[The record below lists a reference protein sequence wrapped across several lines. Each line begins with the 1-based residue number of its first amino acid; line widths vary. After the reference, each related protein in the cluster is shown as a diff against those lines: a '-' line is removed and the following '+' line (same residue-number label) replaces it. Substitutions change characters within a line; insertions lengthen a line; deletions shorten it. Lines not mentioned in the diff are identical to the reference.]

1 MGMTE
6 GSDTGMVLAQ
16 VLPLA
21 LFLLAAEM
29 TIGCF
34 AVLLLTD
41 LEGEIG
47 GAFLGRYALTF
58 FAGGLFTAWLRGQ
71 YPPLDT
77 LRGMGVQVGWLPDES
92 RAFSV
97 FLIFLG
103 LYNPATWFGLR
114 RVRKGFGIL
123 ATLAGIAT
131 LIYSGLAYGQAPWV
145 GFGTI
150 LNLLVAAL
158 VLGGATTGLAV
169 GHSYLSS
176 PLLSPRPLRQITII
190 LGTALLIQ
198 LLSLPVY
205 LGLLGAPVATAKG
218 QALLDTYGLILGVR
232 IAIGLLFPLVLAIL
246 AWHTTRLKAM
256 RSATGLLY
264 IGSGVVLTGEIVAK
278 VLFFIAG
285 VPV

>member
-1 MGMTE
+1 
-6 GSDTGMVLAQ
+6 MVLAQ

-58 FAGGLFTAWLRGQ
+58 LAGGLFTAWIRGY
-71 YPPLDT
+71 YPGTDALQN
-77 LRGMGVQVGWLPDES
+77 MGVSIKWLGGEE
-92 RAFSV
+92 RAFTF

-114 RVRKGFGIL
+114 LLRKGLGIL
-123 ATLAGIAT
+123 AMIAGVTT
-131 LIYSGLAYGQAPWV
+131 LIYSGLAYGQAPWA
-145 GFGTI
+145 GIGSI
-150 LNLLVAAL
+150 LNLLLAAL
-158 VLGGATTGLAV
+158 VLGGAITGLAV

-176 PLLSPRPLRQITII
+176 PQLSPRPLRNITILLTI
-190 LGTALLIQ
+190 ALAAQ
-198 LLSLPVY
+198 LLSIPVY
-205 LGLLGAPVATAKG
+205 LGLVGANAATIRG
-218 QALLDTYGLILGVR
+218 QEFLSIYGLHLGVR
-232 IAIGLLFPLVLAIL
+232 IAIGLVFPLVLAIL
-246 AWHTTRLKAM
+246 AWHTTRMKAM

-278 VLFFIAG
+278 VLFFITG
-285 VPV
+285 LPV

>member
-1 MGMTE
+1 
-6 GSDTGMVLAQ
+6 MVLAQ

-34 AVLLLTD
+34 AVMVLTD
-41 LEGEIG
+41 LDGEIG

-71 YPPLDT
+71 YPPLDS
-77 LRGMGVQVGWLPDES
+77 LRGMGVQVAWLDSES
-92 RAFSV
+92 RAFTV
-97 FLIFLG
+97 FLVFLG

-114 RVRKGFGIL
+114 RVRKGLGIL
-123 ATLAGIAT
+123 ATIAGVAT
-131 LIYSGLAYGQAPWV
+131 LVFSGLAYGQAPWI

-150 LNLLVAAL
+150 LNLIVAAL

-169 GHSYLSS
+169 GHSYLST
-176 PLLSPRPLRQITII
+176 PLLSPRPLRRITII
-190 LGTALLIQ
+190 LAAALVLQ

-205 LGLLGAPVATAKG
+205 LGLFAAPAAAAKG
-218 QALLDTYGLILGVR
+218 QELLGTYGLILGVR

-285 VPV
+285 LPV